1 MGHPH
6 WSRRASM
13 RLCQRKARLFWIGT
27 RKDQV
32 KGEPSVRWRE
42 KVIPPRPSPMGP
54 FMGMEHEEFP

>member
-1 MGHPH
+1 
-6 WSRRASM
+6 M

-42 KVIPPRPSPMGP
+42 KAIPPRPSPMGP
-54 FMGMEHEEFP
+54 FMGMEDEEFP